1 MNIYL
6 MIAILL
12 ANILGITIVY
22 QFVKKLEKKEK
33 LIFIAISVALMYIL
47 ISIIYWF
54 SGFGIDE
61 KVHEASKS
69 FVLYLFVPVNVILF
83 IPYFASQYMKLKLKQ
98 IKIEKFANK
107 LSILVVLL
115 IVVLV
120 IEYFYFRNIQ
130 ENINNMQD
138 NIITNT
144 IKETESK
151 NETSK
156 EMIITNEINNE
167 LISNEMLVQN
177 IEITNQI

>member
-22 QFVKKLEKKEK
+22 QFVRKLEKKEK

-156 EMIITNEINNE
+156 EMIITNQINNE

-177 IEITNQI
+177 IKNTNQI